1 MDAGKADR
9 QRKRG
14 AGRKR
19 LCLPA
24 APRHMDKEISLKR
37 LPRAL
42 CGRRVFAIERAGRVV
57 RVCPNACREHGILPP
72 HETVR
77 FLRGSLDK
85 PRGVQYA
92 MHRHY
97 PPGGCYA
104 GVGRTSGGR
113 GCSLG
118 RADCPGGRIA
128 NAKARTR
135 QVRESGHA
143 TEAHAWLE
151 NGAWGMSPKQAS
163 RKGRRIAETG
173 MLSKQT
179 HR

>member
-24 APRHMDKEISLKR
+24 APRHMDKEISSKR

-42 CGRRVFAIERAGRVV
+42 CGRRVFAIERAGRVI

-72 HETVR
+72 HER
-77 FLRGSLDK
+77 FRFSRGSLDK
-85 PRGVQYA
+85 PRGTQYA

-104 GVGRTSGGR
+104 RGGRTSGGR
-113 GCSLG
+113 GCSLA

-128 NAKARTR
+128 HAGIPPTQARCQGEHPAK
-135 QVRESGHA
+135 V
-143 TEAHAWLE
+143 
-151 NGAWGMSPKQAS
+151 GMSPKRTRGAAPS
-163 RKGRRIAETG
+163 LSGKRRT
-173 MLSKQT
+173 
-179 HR
+179 R